1 MSDMAGAQF
10 LRLGGKAQESI
21 DLAVHETLDGFDRC
35 ICHPANVLGGVK
47 AELGPDKGQQHVQ
60 GRPQGLHSDAPA
72 FQVGDPANTLVPE
85 QTIQPTWMPA
95 SSVIGSPASIDWT
108 NCEA

>member
-1 MSDMAGAQF
+1 MF
-10 LRLGGKAQESI
+10 HSI
-21 DLAVHETLDGFDRC
+21 AHDIGRSQGCDTTAR
-35 ICHPANVLGGVK
+35 PSRRVK